1 MKYKNWDD
9 LRDAEKWEIARKE
22 ATLET
27 HNATTKED
35 LTNIVKFLVEIADHQ
50 LIVDFEFEQ
59 EMLR

>member
-27 HNATTKED
+27 HNVTT
-35 LTNIVKFLVEIADHQ
+35 IS
-50 LIVDFEFEQ
+50 
-59 EMLR
+59 

>member
-22 ATLET
+22 AARET
-27 HNATTKED
+27 NNGTTKED
-35 LTNIVKFLVEIADHQ
+35 MTNIIKFLVQIADHQ

>member
-22 ATLET
+22 AALET
-27 HNATTKED
+27 NNGTTKED
-35 LTNIVKFLVEIADHQ
+35 LTNIIKFLVQIADHQ